1 MRIASRVEAAILAHA
16 RAEAPRECC
25 GLLIGAAGEIVDA
38 VAAANLASNPATR
51 YLIDPRDHL
60 RAIRDARARGLEV
73 IGAYHSHPR
82 SDASPSA
89 TDAAEGFTNFL
100 FIIVGLTADPPQVT
114 GWSWADGNFA
124 PVPLV
129 RFS

>member
-1 MRIASRVEAAILAHA
+1 MRIARSVEAAMLAHA
-16 RAEAPRECC
+16 RADAPRECC
-25 GLLIGAAGEIVDA
+25 GLLLGTADEIVDA
-38 VAAANLASNPATR
+38 IVTRNLAPNPATR

-60 RAIRDARARGLEV
+60 RAIRDARTRGLQV

-89 TDAAEGFTNFL
+89 TDAAEGFTDFL
-100 FIIVGLTADPPQVT
+100 FVIVGLAADPPQVT